1 MRRNDVTGKDRWERE
16 REALRKLAQVF
27 AEEARGGL
35 LGEALET
42 VLGTCRF
49 EAGAAF
55 SFDGTSLDLVAER
68 SGTPKTADR
77 STPPSSRELYRD
89 ALTAVATQACQDRKR
104 VTYPDLQRSDLD
116 SELRA
121 ELVARGARSL
131 MAQPVRH
138 QREVLGVLV
147 VLSAEPP
154 DPSWQSFLETVAHV
168 VALAVERDRRV
179 EREVGYRAELA

>member
-1 MRRNDVTGKDRWERE
+1 MRREPTSKDRWERE
-16 REALRKLAQVF
+16 REALRRLAQVF

-42 VLGTCRF
+42 VLTTCRL

-68 SGTPKTADR
+68 GSSAKSGDRATPF
-77 STPPSSRELYRD
+77 PSRDLYRD
-89 ALTAVATQACQDRKR
+89 ALSAAAKRACEDRKR
-104 VTYPDLQRSDLD
+104 VTYPDLKRSDLD
-116 SELRA
+116 PELRA
-121 ELVARGARSL
+121 ELGARGVRSL
-131 MAQPVRH
+131 VAQPVRH

-147 VLSAEPP
+147 VMSSEAL
-154 DPSWQSFLETVAHV
+154 DPSWQGFLETVAHV

-179 EREVGYRAELA
+179 